1 MKAASTISDIYV
13 LRIINAPTPAAIAS
27 GLDDVLSSQSNI
39 LMYDSLDDMRMF
51 QDVYYYNY
59 YDNDDDLTDYPLMG
73 KVCHVAVVI
82 DQAARELEELY

>member
-13 LRIINAPTPAAIAS
+13 LRIINEPTPAAIAF
-27 GLDDVLSSQSNI
+27 GLDDVLSSESNVLI
-39 LMYDSLDDMRMF
+39 YDSMDEKRKF

-59 YDNDDDLTDYPLMG
+59 YDNDDDLTEYPLMG
-73 KVCHVAVVI
+73 KVCHFAIVI